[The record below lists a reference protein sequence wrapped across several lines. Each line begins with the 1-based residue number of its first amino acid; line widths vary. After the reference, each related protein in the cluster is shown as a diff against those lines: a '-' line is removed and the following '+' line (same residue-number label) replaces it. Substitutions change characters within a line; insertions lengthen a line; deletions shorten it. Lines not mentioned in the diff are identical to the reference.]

1 MFSEASKKLNIDQ
14 VCPPAH
20 EVIVKNVDTCKDYLN
35 CHSGTPGLF
44 SGCIKLFRNAAVIA
58 VAAAA
63 LIHGYALAQTAGTY
77 QVTNIL
83 SDGYVPALAT
93 DPKFID
99 PWGVSI
105 GQAFWINTNV
115 TGLNFVS
122 KTDGSTVFK
131 VTVPPSGAGA
141 GTGSPTG
148 TVFNST
154 PGFALSNGSPAV
166 FLFSSLDGTISGWNG
181 ALFATGN
188 HALIAID
195 NGAQNA
201 VYTDMAFVTN
211 ANGTYILAAN
221 FGQGADVEVYDSSF
235 KSAKLAGSFTDP
247 NVPTGYAPYSVHSI
261 GSRVFVTYM
270 LRSTPP
276 FAPGAGSYQETIGT
290 NTGFIDMF
298 DNIGNFVSRAVTGGN
313 LNAPWGVAIAP
324 TSFGVYGGDLLVGN
338 FGDGL
343 IDVYDPNTF
352 AYLGQL
358 ADGTGKAFAY
368 PGLWE
373 LVFGTAV
380 GKSGYGNPNTLYFS
394 AGLAQETHGLFGAI
408 DNLGTSAAAANF
420 NLSTSTQMASTTV
433 GGTAVMTVSVAPAN
447 SFAGSVNLSCSGLPT
462 GATCNFSTS
471 ALSVLPNAPA
481 TSTLTIQTFAG
492 TPGGTGYGANKGESG
507 RTSTLVAFAL
517 TLPFGS
523 LLVFAR
529 RKRFPGIHTAGVLAV
544 LLASAGL
551 MVGCS
556 YTPKMSTPA
565 VPPTPSGSS
574 HFTIMAV
581 SGTVSQST
589 MVNLTIH

>member
-1 MFSEASKKLNIDQ
+1 M
-14 VCPPAH
+14 
-20 EVIVKNVDTCKDYLN
+20 KNVDTSQDYLN
-35 CHSGTPGLF
+35 CHTGTPSRP
-44 SGCIKLFRNAAVIA
+44 SGWKRLFRGAAAVA
-58 VAAAA
+58 VTAAA
-63 LIHGYALAQTAGTY
+63 LVHGSVSAQTAGTY

-105 GQAFWINTNV
+105 GRAFWINANV
-115 TGLNFVS
+115 SGLDFVS
-122 KTDGSTVFK
+122 QVDGSTAFE
-131 VTVPPSGAGA
+131 VTIPPSGAGG

-154 PGFALSNGSPAV
+154 PGFVLSNGSPAV

-201 VYTDMAFVTN
+201 VYTDMALVTN

-221 FGQGADVEVYDSSF
+221 FGQGADVEVYDGAF
-235 KSAKLAGSFTDP
+235 KSTKLTGSFTDP
-247 NVPTGYAPYSVHSI
+247 NVPAAYAPYSVHSI

-276 FAPGAGSYQETIGT
+276 FAPGTGSYQEKVGT
-290 NTGFIDMF
+290 NTGFVDVF
-298 DNIGNFVSRAVTGGN
+298 DVNGSFVSRAVSGGN
-313 LNAPWGVAIAP
+313 LNAPWGIAIAP

-373 LVFGTAV
+373 LVFGTAA
-380 GKSGYGNPNTLYFS
+380 GNTGYGNPNTLYFS
-394 AGLAQETHGLFGAI
+394 AGLAQETHGLFGSI
-408 DNLGTSAAAANF
+408 DNGGATATAATF
-420 NLSTSTQMASTTV
+420 NLSASTQVSSATA
-433 GGTAVMTVSVAPAN
+433 GGTAVMMVSVAPAN
-447 SFAGSVNLSCSGLPT
+447 SFAGSVNLSCSGLPM

-471 ALSVLPNAPA
+471 PLSVLPNAPA
-481 TSTLTIQTFAG
+481 TATLTIQTSAG
-492 TPGGTGYGANKGESG
+492 SPGGTGYIGTNEGGSARVGAMLS
-507 RTSTLVAFAL
+507 LAL
-517 TLPFGS
+517 MLPLGS
-523 LLVFAR
+523 LLAFGR
-529 RKRFPGIHTAGVLAV
+529 RTRFDSLRMAGMLAMLV
-544 LLASAGL
+544 ASAGL
-551 MVGCS
+551 IVGCS
-556 YTPKMSTPA
+556 YSAKKTPA
-565 VPPTPSGSS
+565 IPPTPSGTSTV
-574 HFTIMAV
+574 TIMAV
-581 SGTVSQST
+581 SGTISQSAV
-589 MVNLTIH
+589 VNLTIH